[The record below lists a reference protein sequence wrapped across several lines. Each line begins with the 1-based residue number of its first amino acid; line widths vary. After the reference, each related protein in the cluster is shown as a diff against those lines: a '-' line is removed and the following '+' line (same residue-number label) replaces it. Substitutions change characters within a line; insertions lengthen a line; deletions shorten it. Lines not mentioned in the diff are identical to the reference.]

1 MHNHSIL
8 IIEDEE
14 DIQQLVSYHLV
25 KAGFHVLCAENGEE
39 GLKIF
44 ETEKVDLVIL
54 DLMLPGMDGVE
65 VCRQMKQSR
74 AQSIVPVIMLTA
86 KGEEDD
92 MVQGLEAGAD
102 DYVAKPFSPKVLVAR
117 IKAHLRRDHKLRAR
131 FSPSSTCLSLPGGL
145 HVNFEKHEVAIGA
158 EPIDL
163 TISEFN
169 ILGLLA
175 SKPDMVFTRQ
185 QIIDN
190 IRGYG
195 YEVTPRAVDV
205 QIHGLRKKLKSAG
218 KLIETVRGVGYRF
231 RGETG

>member
-1 MHNHSIL
+1 MHKHSIL

-25 KAGFHVLCAENGEE
+25 KAGFYVLCAESGEE
-39 GLKIF
+39 GLEILA
-44 ETEKVDLVIL
+44 TEKVDLVIL

-65 VCRQMKQSR
+65 VCRQMKQSKK
-74 AQSIVPVIMLTA
+74 QSIVPVIMLTA
-86 KGEEDD
+86 KVEEDD

-117 IKAHLRRDHKLRAR
+117 IKAHLRRDRKLRTR
-131 FSPSSTCLSLPGGL
+131 FSPSSTSLSLPEGL
-145 HVNFEKHEVAIGA
+145 HVNFEKHEVALGT
-158 EPIDL
+158 EPVDL

-231 RGETG
+231 RGEAG